1 MSKSKSEDLRLNF
14 TSKIHYQH
22 ETLELVMIIKPM
34 DFQTVD
40 LLISWD
46 YIINQKII
54 EKSPESLKRAKI
66 LNL

>member
-1 MSKSKSEDLRLNF
+1 
-14 TSKIHYQH
+14 
-22 ETLELVMIIKPM
+22 MIIKPM